1 MKKLFIAAFALVAG
15 TLAAQAQSIHPRVE
29 VAGNFARMQVK
40 GPNGSTAEGLKVRP
54 GFRASVAAE
63 VDLASGIYLAPGITF
78 RQEGVKS
85 EGESTGLNYIAVP
98 VNLGIRVGLTDA
110 IAVSVEAGPTFA
122 YGISSTSSVKD
133 VADAFK
139 SGSLKRFDAGIN
151 ASAALEYSKA
161 YLRVGTDLGM
171 VNTLKEAV
179 QKASSKNASF
189 FVGVGYR
196 F

>member
-1 MKKLFIAAFALVAG
+1 MP
-15 TLAAQAQSIHPRVE
+15 PR
-29 VAGNFARMQVK
+29 
-40 GPNGSTAEGLKVRP
+40 PKVRCLGP
-54 GFRASVAAE
+54 SSRKDHYEEAIYCCLRSRSRHAGCSGAVHPTPCRSV
-63 VDLASGIYLAPGITF
+63 YLAPGITF
-78 RQEGVKS
+78 RQEGFKQ

-98 VNLGIRVGLTDA
+98 VNLGIRVGLADA

-122 YGISSTSSVKD
+122 YGLSSTSSVKD
-133 VADAFK
+133 AVDAFK
-139 SGSLKRFDAGIN
+139 SGGLKRFDAGIN
-151 ASAALEYSKA
+151 ASSAIEYSKA

-189 FVGVGYR
+189 FIGVGYR

>member
-29 VAGNFARMQVK
+29 VTGNFARMQVK
-40 GPNGSTAEGLKVRP
+40 GPDGSTAEGLKVRP

-63 VDLASGIYLAPGITF
+63 VDLASGVYLAPGITF
-78 RQEGVKS
+78 RQEGFKQ

-98 VNLGIRVGLTDA
+98 VNLGIRVGLADA

-122 YGISSTSSVKD
+122 YGLSSTSSVKD
-133 VADAFK
+133 AVDAFK

-151 ASAALEYSKA
+151 ASAAIEYSKA

-189 FVGVGYR
+189 FIGVGYR